1 MREPALGIS
10 EQGIPTSFFV
20 SFKRLIPTQTDMS
33 RFCLRN
39 RNELAVIDPSH
50 VAYVR
55 ADSNYIHIKLIS
67 QQELYFNCS
76 IADIIN
82 LLNIHADSQNRF
94 IKIGRSLIV
103 NLRLITRVL
112 PQKNQLILADPCG
125 WSTQLNLPHKTLIRL
140 CAQLDDFFSSDNET
154 ASSEKHTTPSNHE
167 K

>member
-1 MREPALGIS
+1 
-10 EQGIPTSFFV
+10 
-20 SFKRLIPTQTDMS
+20 MS

-39 RNELAVIDPSH
+39 RNELVVIDPSH

-55 ADSNYIHIKLIS
+55 ADSNYIHIFFLS

-103 NLRLITRVL
+103 NLRLIVRVL
-112 PQKNQLILADPCG
+112 PQKNQLVLADGCG
-125 WSTQLNLPHKTLIRL
+125 WSIQLNLPHKTLIRL
-140 CAQLDDFFSSDNET
+140 CQQLDDFFSSDNET
-154 ASSEKHTTPSNHE
+154 HPSERHTPLSNNEE